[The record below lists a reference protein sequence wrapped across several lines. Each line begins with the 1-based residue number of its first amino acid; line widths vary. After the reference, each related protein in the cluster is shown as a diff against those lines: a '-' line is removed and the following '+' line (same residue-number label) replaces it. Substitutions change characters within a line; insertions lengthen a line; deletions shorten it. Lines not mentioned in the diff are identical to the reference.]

1 MKKLLIISILINVVN
16 FILLVTICNENVF
29 VGDEFCLVNEC
40 DTVISKVRIDS
51 IEYVIKTKDSII
63 NNIKYE
69 LQEDIKKV
77 DSFDND
83 ANVELFKQLVSE

>member
-1 MKKLLIISILINVVN
+1 MN
-16 FILLVTICNENVF
+16 FILLVTICNKNAF
-29 VGDEFCLVNEC
+29 VGDDFCLVNKC

-69 LQEDIKKV
+69 LQKDIKKV